1 MILTSCVVIVSVFDY
16 VGLCS
21 AVLVSDSVM
30 FLSVAKWAQGVPFG
44 FAHELAHNLLEQSQ
58 QHCIMS

>member
-1 MILTSCVVIVSVFDY
+1 VVIVSVFDY